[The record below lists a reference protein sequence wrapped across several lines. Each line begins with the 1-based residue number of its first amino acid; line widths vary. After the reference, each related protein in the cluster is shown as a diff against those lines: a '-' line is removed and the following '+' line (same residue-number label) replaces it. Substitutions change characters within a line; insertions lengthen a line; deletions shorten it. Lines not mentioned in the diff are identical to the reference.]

1 MNSHRL
7 TPQQPRRAIFISLAF
22 LIGAT
27 AHSDAAMLKRAELTA
42 VVNEVRLIE
51 NGRPERQAGV
61 RDVVQGDA
69 SVKTGI
75 KSRAELLFQDR
86 TLTRLGANTLFSF
99 DEGTRTLELDHGTML
114 LQAPKGMGGARIRTA
129 AVTAAITGT
138 TILLEYSPVAW
149 TRTQPRGVSPF
160 VAAMSPEQ
168 CVLELQK
175 PSRSYSP
182 AELAELRRKAAL
194 AKKGGG
200 FVKVMVLE
208 GTLRLYLNNRVG
220 ESVLL
225 SAGHM
230 IILNPTA
237 SIIPPSVEFD
247 IARLSSTSLLVNNRY
262 WGGAGADLN
271 MALVSREITAQDKLK
286 GAGDLS
292 PTGLRILGGGTN
304 VIVGGEDIYAQLDR
318 SQTANVIT
326 NLASNNQ
333 SASSPPVTQAN
344 NSSQSSGSSVLPDQ
358 VSKPPPGD
366 SLSIELPQFAIEG
379 SSATTIADPPAT
391 SSAVTGNAAVV
402 PSLLGATPAQT
413 VSPTNGTNFTL
424 LSTGGAVDPD
434 GAEARSASRVVR
446 SYSLPT
452 LGTNDRRFLSL
463 DYRFLSDETNQSGS
477 FADRFD
483 IHVSDGTQSIVYSID
498 RDALSPGGN
507 GVLTPLAR
515 AGVGGFQAGTDWL
528 PFSIDISPLGN
539 HPTVSFLIFDRGD
552 PVVDSAATLDNVNIV
567 KNPAAPGSSVLPG
580 TLTLTLNSVTFGS
593 AAGEF
598 TIPNL
603 EGAAALDGTG
613 PAADAGTLSV
623 KTTGAITLNGPLNAS
638 TGANGTGA
646 TFGGKGGSVD
656 FSSTGGEIAINSA
669 VKVSESSTLTG
680 KASSAGGTIR
690 MRSERTTGA
699 AITIN
704 NTGELLALLNAT
716 APGAGGKIEL
726 TSKGGTIHV
735 NGGKLT
741 ADRGTID
748 IHTDAAS
755 AAGNVQLTAAQ
766 LAADIVKVGALG
778 TEGQLTI
785 TAGSQVS
792 ATSLLR
798 LYGGEGATGKVL
810 FTGSGTVTLNG
821 SQIDIAGKTVQIDG
835 STKVQNNG
843 TTAVYTDNQQFGVG
857 AGNGNFQNPV
867 TTHGLSSRPA
877 F

>member
-271 MALVSREITAQDKLK
+271 MALVRHVLAHRPVPARGRLHQHALLVAQTDRHAVELGLGRVGDGIIPAQALMDATVEGRDIGISKGIVQRQHRQVVAHLGKL
-286 GAGDLS
+286 G
-292 PTGLRILGGGTN
+292 
-304 VIVGGEDIYAQLDR
+304 R
-318 SQTANVIT
+318 S
-326 NLASNNQ
+326 
-333 SASSPPVTQAN
+333 
-344 NSSQSSGSSVLPDQ
+344 LP
-358 VSKPPPGD
+358 
-366 SLSIELPQFAIEG
+366 
-379 SSATTIADPPAT
+379 ADP
-391 SSAVTGNAAVV
+391 
-402 PSLLGATPAQT
+402 L
-413 VSPTNGTNFTL
+413 
-424 LSTGGAVDPD
+424 
-434 GAEARSASRVVR
+434 
-446 SYSLPT
+446 
-452 LGTNDRRFLSL
+452 RR
-463 DYRFLSDETNQSGS
+463 
-477 FADRFD
+477 
-483 IHVSDGTQSIVYSID
+483 
-498 RDALSPGGN
+498 
-507 GVLTPLAR
+507 
-515 AGVGGFQAGTDWL
+515 
-528 PFSIDISPLGN
+528 
-539 HPTVSFLIFDRGD
+539 
-552 PVVDSAATLDNVNIV
+552 
-567 KNPAAPGSSVLPG
+567 
-580 TLTLTLNSVTFGS
+580 
-593 AAGEF
+593 
-598 TIPNL
+598 
-603 EGAAALDGTG
+603 
-613 PAADAGTLSV
+613 
-623 KTTGAITLNGPLNAS
+623 
-638 TGANGTGA
+638 
-646 TFGGKGGSVD
+646 
-656 FSSTGGEIAINSA
+656 
-669 VKVSESSTLTG
+669 
-680 KASSAGGTIR
+680 
-690 MRSERTTGA
+690 
-699 AITIN
+699 
-704 NTGELLALLNAT
+704 
-716 APGAGGKIEL
+716 
-726 TSKGGTIHV
+726 
-735 NGGKLT
+735 
-741 ADRGTID
+741 
-748 IHTDAAS
+748 
-755 AAGNVQLTAAQ
+755 
-766 LAADIVKVGALG
+766 
-778 TEGQLTI
+778 
-785 TAGSQVS
+785 
-792 ATSLLR
+792 
-798 LYGGEGATGKVL
+798 
-810 FTGSGTVTLNG
+810 
-821 SQIDIAGKTVQIDG
+821 
-835 STKVQNNG
+835 
-843 TTAVYTDNQQFGVG
+843 
-857 AGNGNFQNPV
+857 
-867 TTHGLSSRPA
+867 
-877 F
+877 